1 MKTERLGHPKT
12 LHSDFVHFTP
22 VTPAAASSE
31 DEHKVRAH
39 GHSHKVQDE
48 GLNQDAADLQKMG
61 YVQELLR
68 NMGGFSSFAMSFSTI
83 SILTGAT
90 QLYGYGF
97 QHGGPLQM
105 SLGWMLVSVFTLMVA
120 LSMAELASAF
130 PTAGA
135 LYHWSSFLGGRT
147 LGWVTACL
155 NTLGQFA
162 ILAGIDFGLSQF
174 LVQLFGVSSQVG
186 IVLYLGILLSHTLL
200 NLYAIRWVWFLNRF
214 SAWYHMGVVALLFG
228 ALFQKGFIQP
238 TSTLFKFQSS
248 DSFSPS
254 YSFLVGLLLAQ
265 WTLTGFDAS
274 AHATEETLDP
284 RRNAPWGIFL
294 AVILSV
300 VFGEVMLASV
310 TLSIPD
316 LAQANAWGEG
326 AFIEILKARLGP
338 ELGLGMV
345 GLVAGAMWLCGL
357 AALTSAS
364 RMVYAFARDGGFPAS
379 KFWAK
384 IHPVYRTPGNAIWGL
399 AFLATVLALSVNI
412 YSAVVSVATIALYL
426 SYGLPICAR
435 LYTRFAYPKRDTI
448 GPWHLG
454 RWSTAVA
461 WISVSWI
468 FFVSVLFVL
477 PPNTQAGQVMGVVV
491 FCLLAIWFGYA
502 RRRFRGPPALR
513 F

>member
-1 MKTERLGHPKT
+1 MKTEHSRHPENQ
-12 LHSDFVHFTP
+12 SPHFKVELSEE
-22 VTPAAASSE
+22 VTPPRPIKSRVQTSVSSPTS
-31 DEHKVRAH
+31 D
-39 GHSHKVQDE
+39 G
-48 GLNQDAADLQKMG
+48 DADDLKKMG

-105 SLGWMLVSVFTLMVA
+105 SLGWVLVSTFTLMVA

-162 ILAGIDFGLSQF
+162 ILAGIDFGLAQF
-174 LVQLFGVSSQVG
+174 LVQIFGWTPRSG
-186 IVLYLGILLSHTLL
+186 TFLYLGILLSHSLL
-200 NLYAIRWVWFLNRF
+200 NLYSIRFVWVLNRF

-228 ALFQKGFIQP
+228 ALFMKGFVQP
-238 TSTLFKFQSS
+238 PSFLFEFRSS
-248 DSFSPS
+248 DHFSPS

-274 AHATEETLDP
+274 AHAAEETVDP

-294 AVILSV
+294 AVFLSI

-316 LAQANAWGEG
+316 LAQAASWGEG

-338 ELGLGMV
+338 ELGLAMV

-357 AALTSAS
+357 AAMTSAS

-379 KFWAK
+379 QFWAK
-384 IHPVYRTPGNAIWGL
+384 IDPVYRTPGNAIWGL
-399 AFLATVLALSVNI
+399 AFLAMVLALSVNI
-412 YSAVVSVATIALYL
+412 YSAIVSVATIALYL
-426 SYGLPICAR
+426 SYGLPIAAR
-435 LYTRFAYPKRDTI
+435 LYTRYAYPKRDAI
-448 GPWHLG
+448 GPWHIG
-454 RWSTAVA
+454 KWSTPVAWVSVA
-461 WISVSWI
+461 WIA
-468 FFVSVLFVL
+468 FVSVLFIL
-477 PPNTQAGQVMGVVV
+477 PPNTQAGQVMSVV
-491 FCLLAIWFGYA
+491 LLVLLGIWLFYA
-502 RRRFRGPPALR
+502 KRRFRGPPSLK